1 MGKTNP
7 ILSGTI
13 SVWQDGV
20 VEYGLTDA
28 RDGETEVYVLAHKE
42 TEHHIART
50 EEDGEMDVDGDQ
62 YELYPPDELSVDQYR
77 AMKKDGWHF
86 HDITE
91 SDLVKMLDSGFDGR
105 SCN

>member
-1 MGKTNP
+1 MGKQYP
-7 ILSGTI
+7 ILSGVME
-13 SVWQDGV
+13 VWEDGV
-20 VEYGLTDA
+20 VQYGNA
-28 RDGETEVYVLAHKE
+28 GEQEGDTVVYVLAHQE
-42 TEHHIART
+42 TEHRIRR
-50 EEDGEMDVDGDQ
+50 EEDGDEMKVDGDE

-77 AMKKDGWHF
+77 AMKKNGWHF